1 MTARDNA
8 RARKIVR
15 NLQACAAN
23 PAGAAMPIGLLPRPS
38 LLTHAVVAMSIVS
51 GLAAGVLTGG
61 VILLAAKAR
70 RS

>member
-1 MTARDNA
+1 
-8 RARKIVR
+8 
-15 NLQACAAN
+15 
-23 PAGAAMPIGLLPRPS
+23 MPIGFLPRPS